1 MREFIEK
8 IWDLPTMEKRM
19 ECLKK
24 VIDPFEVDLRVN
36 YYLSLFTDDKL
47 DAMYLAY
54 YDLKDKYC
62 KIDRRKFGNLKTVN
76 FKSKGVNS
84 YGNFVS
90 TFVDTSLTEA
100 AITRTDN
107 ASWYYSDST
116 TSAYD
121 VHWEPSD
128 YNWIVT
134 ARTNSL

>member
-1 MREFIEK
+1 MEYINK
-8 IWDLPTMEKRM
+8 KWDLPTMEKRM
-19 ECLKK
+19 ENLKK
-24 VIDPFEVDLRVN
+24 VIDPFEVDLKVN
-36 YYLSLFTDDKL
+36 YYLASFTDDKL